1 MNIMNDLQLYI
12 RFGSLYRFE
21 NLYKSNE
28 FLKKV
33 LEPTRS
39 NVYLVD
45 IDNKDDLQLL
55 IDLLVSAKIKYDL
68 KAN

>member
-1 MNIMNDLQLYI
+1 MKLYI
-12 RFGSLYRFE
+12 RFGNLAKFQRLYD
-21 NLYKSNE
+21 SNE

-45 IDNKDDLQLL
+45 IDDKDNSRLL
-55 IDLLVSAKIKYDL
+55 VYLLVSAKVRYDL
-68 KAN
+68 KMN

>member
-1 MNIMNDLQLYI
+1 MKDLQLYI
-12 RFGSLYRFE
+12 RFGGLVRFD

-28 FLKKV
+28 FLKRV

-39 NVYLVD
+39 NVYFVN

-55 IDLLVSAKIKYDL
+55 IDLLVSAKIKYNL
-68 KAN
+68 KTN